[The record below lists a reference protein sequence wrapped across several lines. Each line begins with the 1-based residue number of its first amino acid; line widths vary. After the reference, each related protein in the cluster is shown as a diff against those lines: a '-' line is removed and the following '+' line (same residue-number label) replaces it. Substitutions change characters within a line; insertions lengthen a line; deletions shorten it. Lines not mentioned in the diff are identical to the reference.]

1 MLRNSSGTASKNSAA
16 GGAAK
21 SARIIRIVLGVLLG
35 LNLIGAGLVL
45 FPPGGSAEDLE
56 RQLASLQSQ
65 AAQKRALLEQT
76 RKHASAVEK
85 GRADGDQ
92 FLGQY
97 FLARRGAYTALLTE
111 LNSAAQSSGIK
122 PRETAYATDPIE
134 GSDTL
139 SMMVITANFE
149 GTYPDLMNFVHAID
163 ASPRLL
169 IIDSLTAAPEQ
180 GTNLLAVS
188 LKIDAFV
195 REEAPGPVSGG
206 AQTVASVT
214 SGADAAPP
222 AAALQGAAGA
232 GR

>member
-1 MLRNSSGTASKNSAA
+1 MSHPPSHEREGAVLATPRQRAA
-16 GGAAK
+16 GGAVK
-21 SARIIRIVLGVLLG
+21 SARMIRIVLGVLLA
-35 LNLIGAGLVL
+35 LNVIGAGLVL

-56 RQLASLQSQ
+56 RQLAVLQSQ
-65 AAQKRALLEQT
+65 MGQKKALVEQT

-97 FLARRGAYTALLTE
+97 FLARRGAYTALLTD
-111 LNSAAQSSGIK
+111 LDAAARASGIK

-180 GTNLLAVS
+180 GSNLLAVS

-195 REEAPGPVSGG
+195 RDEPQGPVTGG
-206 AQTVASVT
+206 AQTVAN
-214 SGADAAPP
+214 AAPE
-222 AAALQGAAGA
+222 AAVAGA

>member
-1 MLRNSSGTASKNSAA
+1 MPKSSSA
-16 GGAAK
+16 GAAK
-21 SARIIRIVLGVLLG
+21 SAQIVRIVLGVLLA

-56 RQLASLQSQ
+56 RQLASLQTQ
-65 AAQKRALLEQT
+65 LAQKRALVEQT

-85 GRADGDQ
+85 GRGDGDQ

-111 LNSAAQSSGIK
+111 LNAAAQSSGIK
-122 PRETAYATDPIE
+122 PRETAYATDLIE

-180 GTNLLAVS
+180 GSNLLAVS
-188 LKIDAFV
+188 LKIDTFV
-195 REEAPGPVSGG
+195 REDAPAQVTGG
-206 AQTVASVT
+206 AQT
-214 SGADAAPP
+214 DAALGGT
-222 AAALQGAAGA
+222 AALATTATPGA

>member
-1 MLRNSSGTASKNSAA
+1 M
-16 GGAAK
+16 
-21 SARIIRIVLGVLLG
+21 IRIVLGVLLAI
-35 LNLIGAGLVL
+35 NLIGAGLVL
-45 FPPGGSAEDLE
+45 FPPGGSAEYLE
-56 RQLASLQSQ
+56 RQLGTLQSQ
-65 AAQKRALLEQT
+65 VAQKRALVEQT
-76 RKHASAVEK
+76 RKHASSVEK

-92 FLGQY
+92 FLSQY
-97 FLARRGAYTALLTE
+97 FLARRGAYTALLTD
-111 LNSAAQSSGIK
+111 LDAAARASGIK

-139 SMMVITANFE
+139 SMMVITADFE

-180 GTNLLAVS
+180 GSNLLAVS

-195 REEAPGPVSGG
+195 REEAPGPVTGG
-206 AQTVASVT
+206 VQTVAS
-214 SGADAAPP
+214 AAPQAP
-222 AAALQGAAGA
+222 AALAQAPAVVTGAAALAGAAPLAGAAAPGA